1 MKVSKLCKLI
11 TIRPVFIAGLYCF
24 FIFSIMA
31 QGELPKQ
38 PPMKITL
45 DQAVLIGSS
54 NSVVLK
60 VLEARKD
67 VTKMV
72 ITEKWREFLPK
83 FGIQYY
89 GLRNQNVNSTDNIYN
104 DIRLTVQQ
112 LIFDGGEASLN
123 LEIAKLSEMLNEQ
136 DFKINLS
143 KLRLEIQK
151 TYFKALATRGKVFIQ
166 KKALEKAQEAYRKG
180 QVEFKQG
187 FITKLQVLDLE
198 SKVKQS
204 EFNAQKSKN
213 DSDQALLDLKQVMN
227 LDYYANVELDENL
240 FFDFVINPPPS
251 MNIDELI
258 SRARNGREDLKKMQV
273 LVKKVK
279 NEKEILDN
287 YYMPKVFLG
296 GYAGRNGNN
305 NQFSHDSYGV
315 NFNLVMP
322 LGSSVIQSNGNTG
335 VQKDGNGIQTYPGF
349 GNQTVGPGTNSY
361 NSTSV
366 RLFDNLSQSR
376 KIVEGEIQLSEALL
390 NYRNMENQVGFEIK
404 KTVDKLNQS
413 WELINI
419 ANSRINLQVESS
431 RVTAAKVAYGQA
443 KKEDQI
449 NSELEMIKSQ
459 EDLTDALA
467 SYAINCYEYAQVTTD
482 EGGLRKLISYSK
494 GSGNSILSNIIKNQE
509 NTIKPKR

>member
-1 MKVSKLCKLI
+1 
-11 TIRPVFIAGLYCF
+11 
-24 FIFSIMA
+24 
-31 QGELPKQ
+31 
-38 PPMKITL
+38 MKITL

-67 VTKMV
+67 VSKMV

-112 LIFDGGEASLN
+112 LVFDGGEANLN
-123 LEIAKLSEMLNEQ
+123 LEIAKLSELLNEQ
-136 DFKINLS
+136 DFKITLS
-143 KLRLEIQK
+143 KLRFEIQK
-151 TYFKALATRGKVFIQ
+151 AYFKTLATRGKVSIQ
-166 KKALEKAQEAYRKG
+166 KKALEKAQEGYRKG
-180 QVEFKQG
+180 QVEFRQG
-187 FITKLQVLDLE
+187 FITKVQLLDLE

-204 EFNAQKSKN
+204 EFNVQKAKN

-240 FFDFVINPPPS
+240 FYDFVINPPSS
-251 MNIDELI
+251 MNMDELI
-258 SRARNGREDLKKMQV
+258 SKAKNGREDLKKMQV
-273 LVKKVK
+273 LVKKIK

-287 YYMPKVFLG
+287 QYMPKVYLG

-305 NQFSHDSYGV
+305 NQFTHDSYGV

-322 LGSSVIQSNGNTG
+322 LGSSVVQSNGNTG

-376 KIVEGEIQLSEALL
+376 KAIEGEIQLSEALL

-404 KTVDKLNQS
+404 KAVDKLNQS

-419 ANSRINLQVESS
+419 ANSRINLQVESG
-431 RVTAAKVAYGQA
+431 RVTAAKVAHGHA

-482 EGGLRKLISYSK
+482 EGGLRRLINYSK
-494 GSGNSILSNIIKNQE
+494 GSGNSILLNLIRNQE
-509 NTIKPKR
+509 TTKSKR

>member
-1 MKVSKLCKLI
+1 MKRKYNTLILSLTLLTLFFSSKA
-11 TIRPVFIAGLYCF
+11 RSE
-24 FIFSIMA
+24 SI
-31 QGELPKQ
+31 KQ
-38 PPMKITL
+38 PPIKITL

-60 VLEARKD
+60 VLEAKKE
-67 VTKMV
+67 VSKML

-89 GLRNQNVNSTDNIYN
+89 GLRNQNVNSADNIYN

-112 LIFDGGEASLN
+112 LIFDGGEANLN
-123 LEIAKLSEMLNEQ
+123 LEIAKLSELLNEQ

-143 KLRLEIQK
+143 RLRLDIQK
-151 TYFKALATRGKVFIQ
+151 AYFRALALKGKVFIQ
-166 KKALEKAQEAYRKG
+166 KKAQEKAQEALRKG
-180 QVEFKQG
+180 QVELRQG
-187 FITKLQVLDLE
+187 FITKVQLMDLE
-198 SKVKQS
+198 SKLKQT
-204 EFNAQKSKN
+204 EFNVQKSKN

-227 LDYYANVELDENL
+227 LDYYAEIELNESI
-240 FFDFVINPPPS
+240 FFDFIISAPP
-251 MNIDELI
+251 NTHNLDELI
-258 SRARNGREDLKKMQV
+258 SKAKSGREDLKKMQII
-273 LVKKVK
+273 VKKLK

-287 YYMPKVFLG
+287 QYMPKFYVG
-296 GYAGRNGNN
+296 AYAGRNGNN
-305 NQFSHDSYGV
+305 NQFTHDSYGV

-322 LGSSVIQSNGNTG
+322 LGSSVVQSNGNTG

-376 KIVEGEIQLSEALL
+376 KAMEGEIQLAEALL

-404 KTVDKLNQS
+404 KSVDKLNQS

-419 ANSRINLQVESS
+419 ANSRINLQVESG
-431 RVTAAKVAYGQA
+431 RAMAAKVAYGHA

-459 EDLTDALA
+459 EDLTDALT

-482 EGGLRKLISYSK
+482 EGGLRKLIQYSK
-494 GSGNSILSNIIKNQE
+494 GSGNSILSNLIKNQE
-509 NTIKPKR
+509 TGSKPKK